1 MRQVLVNM
9 SWIVNAFENSS
20 GHSEYYLDM
29 QTGDVKFFSPMDFPE
44 HVTVMEKLEKQP
56 DRFIKLPKRDMDFC
70 LKVKQE
76 YASIVENPYLKGLLE
91 KAVAGQEEQKY
102 RNILMEFEEARRRW
116 YSFENDK
123 YEEFLLDWFRQK
135 GIELIDKPPVNNLE
149 FNKKKQ

>member
-1 MRQVLVNM
+1 
-9 SWIVNAFENSS
+9 
-20 GHSEYYLDM
+20 
-29 QTGDVKFFSPMDFPE
+29 
-44 HVTVMEKLEKQP
+44 
-56 DRFIKLPKRDMDFC
+56 MDFC

-76 YASIVENPYLKGLLE
+76 YASIVEDPYLKGLLE
-91 KAVAGQEEQKY
+91 KAIDGQEEQKY

-149 FNKKKQ
+149 YNKKKK